1 MRAATMPAITLNSSV
16 TTTAIATA
24 GAIAPMSLGAIVR
37 PNQKKKIAAKTSRSG
52 ISSFSTRGPIP
63 VPATTMP
70 ASSAPTASEAPA

>member
-1 MRAATMPAITLNSSV
+1 MRAATTPAMTLKRNVTITA
-16 TTTAIATA
+16 AITA

-37 PNQKKKIAAKTSRSG
+37 PNQKKKIAANTSRNG
-52 ISSFSTRGPIP
+52 TSSFSIRCPRP